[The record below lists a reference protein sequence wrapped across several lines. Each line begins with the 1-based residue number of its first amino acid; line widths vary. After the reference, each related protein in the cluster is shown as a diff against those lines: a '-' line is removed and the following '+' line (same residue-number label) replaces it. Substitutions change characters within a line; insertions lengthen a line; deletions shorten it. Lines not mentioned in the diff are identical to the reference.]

1 MTRRTG
7 QGLCEVDA
15 GTWVALLGLV
25 EAAAA
30 VVAPIEIAAGTSSGP
45 TAAPP
50 AAVAVVA
57 AAAPAAWPPAAPAAP
72 AAGAW
77 ATVVDAAGAAGTAVC
92 ALATVVAAIAVKR
105 RASLMPKS
113 PDWYCDDI
121 LF

>member
-7 QGLCEVDA
+7 QGLCEVEA
-15 GTWVALLGLV
+15 GTWVALFGLV

-57 AAAPAAWPPAAPAAP
+57 AAAPAAWPPAAPAA
-72 AAGAW
+72 GAW
-77 ATVVDAAGAAGTAVC
+77 ATVVDAAGAAVC
-92 ALATVVAAIAVKR
+92 ALAIDVAAIAAKR
-105 RASLMPKS
+105 RASLMPES
-113 PDWYCDDI
+113 PDWYCNDTV
-121 LF
+121 F